1 MDTFIEKNEKLL
13 RFYSVALRLSGWFLF
28 QFSICSSVIF
38 IVLARNYDAEAMLR
52 LTFSGS
58 LTIMTLGLFG
68 IGLSQLVRYLFDSD
82 YKPGLLLRHGD
93 KLIYAYAIY
102 TLIVAAIHIADFI
115 RYLRM
120 SDVEVHILFLAN
132 SITFMVYF
140 IAKALILIGVAQIL
154 RRLMPIM
161 AEQKSLI

>member
-1 MDTFIEKNEKLL
+1 MNTFIKQNEKLL
-13 RFYSVALRLSGWFLF
+13 RFYSATLRILGWFLF
-28 QFSICSSVIF
+28 QFGICSSVIF
-38 IVLARNYDAEAMLR
+38 IVLDRNQNLEEMLKI
-52 LTFSGS
+52 TFFGG
-58 LTIMTLGLFG
+58 LTIMFLGLFG
-68 IGLSQLVRYLFDSD
+68 IGLAQLVRYLFDSD

-132 SITFMVYF
+132 SVTGMVYF
-140 IAKALILIGVAQIL
+140 VAKALILIGIAQFL

-161 AEQKSLI
+161 AEHKSLI